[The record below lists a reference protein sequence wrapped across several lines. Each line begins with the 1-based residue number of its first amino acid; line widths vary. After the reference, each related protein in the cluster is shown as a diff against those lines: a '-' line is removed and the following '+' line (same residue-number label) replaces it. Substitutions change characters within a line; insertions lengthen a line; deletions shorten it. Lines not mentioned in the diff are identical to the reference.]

1 MKGVNSL
8 FSRSNDMLIVSYDF
22 ENDKTRTQFS
32 TFLKQYGRR
41 LQYSVYEI
49 KNSPRILKNVMK
61 EVELRYKPRF
71 TNSDSVLIYS
81 MCKSCD
87 GKMVRYGYPVN
98 EEQEVVVFE

>member
-1 MKGVNSL
+1 
-8 FSRSNDMLIVSYDF
+8 MLIVSYDF
-22 ENDKTRTQFS
+22 ENDKARTQFS
-32 TFLKQYGRR
+32 TYLKQHGRR

-49 KNSPRILKNVMK
+49 KNSPRILNNLLK

-81 MCKSCD
+81 MCKACD
-87 GKMVRYGYPVN
+87 GKIIRYGHPVN